1 MKTVINLN
9 NGDQIVADLIE
20 RNCDRLKVYCRHMCA
35 CRAIDL
41 YLNNGIDGYE
51 VALDDGVYLTI
62 AVDDVYSMMENN
74 DEH

>member
-20 RNCDRLKVYCRHMCA
+20 RNCDRLRVYCRYMCE
-35 CRAIDL
+35 CLAIDL

-51 VALDDGVYLTI
+51 VALDEGVYLTI
-62 AVDDVYSMMENN
+62 AVDEVYSMTKKN
-74 DEH
+74 DE